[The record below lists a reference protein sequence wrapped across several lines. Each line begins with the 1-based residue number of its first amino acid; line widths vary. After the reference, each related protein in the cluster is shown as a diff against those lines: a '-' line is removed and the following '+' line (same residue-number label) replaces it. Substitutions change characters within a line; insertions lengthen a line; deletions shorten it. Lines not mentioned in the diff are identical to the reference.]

1 MTGRILLIDDDPEQL
16 GALEAE
22 VKALAGGTEVHAWL
36 PKPGEDALA
45 QFESLVADATA
56 LVVTDYDLTRGPAG
70 FFGASI
76 VSWCQQRAIPVG
88 DYSRGNK
95 RNIPKQ
101 PSLFE
106 FRFSTTPKTA
116 AGEIVEIHNGFVELR
131 QRFDDSS
138 NLLSEP
144 SPANMLAKILGKE
157 ETTAQLALYTPQ
169 MTATPGLVELFIEHT
184 ETEERKSLAAY
195 LLGHLLF
202 NSVLRYPGPV
212 LDERSLCSYL
222 AIADDQICSV
232 AGLFE
237 GAVYDG
243 PFRALGKRYWRD
255 EVDDA
260 IDAIADAA
268 EVEFDGNIAGY
279 RRAVM
284 ETQVGTLTRY
294 DCPRCSGER
303 GGFRCPFTQA
313 TVCELGECSVGASAW
328 LPQGGD
334 LVRVERS
341 YYDETAPMLG
351 R

>member
-1 MTGRILLIDDDPEQL
+1 MTGRILLIDDDPDQL
-16 GALEAE
+16 GALETE
-22 VKALAGGTEVHAWL
+22 VKALTVDTEVLAWL

-45 QFESLVADATA
+45 QFEAMVADATA

-106 FRFSTTPKTA
+106 FRFSTTPKVA
-116 AGEIVEIHNGFVELR
+116 AGEIVKIHAGFVELR
-131 QRFDDSS
+131 QHFENAP

-157 ETTAQLALYTPQ
+157 DTTAQLSLYTPQ

-184 ETEERKSLAAY
+184 QIDERKSLAAY

-212 LDERSLCSYL
+212 LDERTLCSYL
-222 AIADDQICSV
+222 AIADDQFGSV
-232 AGLFE
+232 ADLFE
-237 GAVYDG
+237 TTRYAG
-243 PFRALGKRYWRD
+243 PFSTLGSRYWRD
-255 EVDDA
+255 EVDDL
-260 IDAIADAA
+260 IDAIGD
-268 EVEFDGNIAGY
+268 EVDVPFDGNIAGY
-279 RRAVM
+279 RRAVL
-284 ETQVGTLTRY
+284 ETKVGTLARY
-294 DCPRCSGER
+294 DCPRCGGER
-303 GGFRCPFTQA
+303 GGYRCPFTQA